1 MAKDILRQ
9 DVKDVIAA
17 YKGGSLGARS
27 VASRTPPVGVKIKNA
42 TFSSVPSGAPLQITG
57 FSQDFEYDVALRKYL
72 NDELYLAG
80 VAPDESAKPEEI
92 ATTLEPIGS
101 QKFGR
106 ASAEIVGAKVVFP
119 ADGDDYEY
127 ASATFVAA
135 ESGPFRI
142 LAKSKLSA
150 ERVAVCAL
158 AKVAGNVEAET
169 EKEPGIWGGVQISVA
184 KGQISGAT
192 KNVVNWRGG
201 LIWNGSASWPLT
213 LDENYFKASW
223 IKIDDPEPRVNYG
236 EAVTVALDDTLVASW
251 LELEGDDA
259 IDSLGRPIASPV
271 AALRVAPEYT
281 QNRVFIVPA
290 PNGNTMILDDN
301 AYNGKYV
308 YQRKIETSDFITGLR
323 LPRSL
328 GGYRGLESY
337 EGGLNDTINN
347 DAVIWDIYWKGF
359 RFRSPTTSGWVLGK
373 RFDCDWD
380 FLRLEYCLEPDADGV
395 ADSYDRVCKIHWKG
409 FRIRTGSASEY
420 LATGVAAGEGIKI
433 SYADNTA
440 TFSVSLSDEQKEA
453 LKGDKGDQGE
463 PGSAGA
469 DGKDG
474 VDGKDFTFEDF
485 TPEQLE
491 ALKGEK
497 GDKGDPGEPGKDGE
511 KGDKGDPGEPGKDG
525 EKGEKGDPGAKGE
538 KGDPGEKGADGAD
551 GATGPQGPP
560 GPAGADGKDGVDG
573 TNGVDGKDFTFED
586 FTPEQLEGLKGEP
599 GKDGEDGKDADWSTL
614 HIGDAVRNPK
624 LRKPVATGVVD
635 DAPLLSE
642 LGDPSTVDVVS
653 YVGEF
658 SESDAIAGYESP
670 PTADVLGDVTLVNKT
685 VVTGVSLGL
694 ADEASDGAIAVVVA
708 VECADGSV
716 VETTRYL
723 SLNVTTETVRV
734 VSARKYQK
742 GVLTGLGTPKT
753 SNAVTHTNG
762 PAYETVVTGY
772 ANVKTAELN
781 VETVAIDAETANCVG
796 LPESHADREKI
807 GTEILGDEG
816 GETDANS

>member
-17 YKGGSLGARS
+17 HKGGELGARS
-27 VASRTPPVGVKIKNA
+27 VATRRVPAVGIGVKNTMFSNVA
-42 TFSSVPSGAPLQITG
+42 TGTPLKIDG
-57 FSQDFEYDVALRKYL
+57 FSQELEYEAALSKLL
-72 NDELYLAG
+72 NNALYLAAT
-80 VAPDESAKPEEI
+80 APDETTPVEQI
-92 ATTLEPIGS
+92 ATTLEPIPAG
-101 QKFGR
+101 KLGR
-106 ASAEIVGAKVVFP
+106 AEAAIFP
-119 ADGDDYEY
+119 ARVTFPDGGDDYAF

-158 AKVAGNVEAET
+158 AKVAASVEGET

-184 KGQISGAT
+184 KEQISGAI

-201 LIWNGSASWPLT
+201 LIWNGSAFWPLT
-213 LDENYFKASW
+213 LDENYRKASW
-223 IKIDDPEPRVNYG
+223 IKLDDPEPGVDYG

-251 LELEGDDA
+251 LKLEGDDA

-380 FLRLEYCLEPDADGV
+380 FLRLEYCLETDADGV

-409 FRIRTGSASEY
+409 FRIRTGSASEN

-453 LKGDKGDQGE
+453 LKGDKGDQG
-463 PGSAGA
+463 
-469 DGKDG
+469 
-474 VDGKDFTFEDF
+474 
-485 TPEQLE
+485 
-491 ALKGEK
+491 
-497 GDKGDPGEPGKDGE
+497 
-511 KGDKGDPGEPGKDG
+511 DPGEPGKDG

-538 KGDPGEKGADGAD
+538 KGDPGEKGADGQDGAD

-573 TNGVDGKDFTFED
+573 KDFTFD
-586 FTPEQLEGLKGEP
+586 MFTPEQLEGLKGEP

-624 LRKPVATGVVD
+624 LRKSVATGVVD

-658 SESDAIAGYESP
+658 SESDAIAGYDSP
-670 PTADVLGDVTLVNKT
+670 PTAKFLKTLTLTEKT
-685 VVTGVSLGL
+685 VITGATLGL
-694 ADEASDGAIAVVVA
+694 SETASTGAVAVVVA

-716 VETTRYL
+716 VETTKYL
-723 SLNVTTETVRV
+723 SLNLTTEKVKV
-734 VSARKYQK
+734 VTATTT
-742 GVLTGLGTPKT
+742 GDALTGLGTPKA

-772 ANVKTAELN
+772 ANVKTAALN
-781 VETVAIDAETANCVG
+781 VEPVAVDAETANCVG

-816 GETDANS
+816 DETDANS

>member
-17 YKGGSLGARS
+17 YKGGAFGARS

-42 TFSSVPSGAPLQITG
+42 TFSSVPSGVPLQITG

-158 AKVAGNVEAET
+158 AKVAESKTGEESET
-169 EKEPGIWGGVQISVA
+169 GETTVAGGVQIDVETSE
-184 KGQISGAT
+184 SET
-192 KNVVNWRGG
+192 KTSYTVNWRG
-201 LIWNGSASWPLT
+201 LRVWNDSSLWRPGEEPDWALSA
-213 LDENYFKASW
+213 
-223 IKIDDPEPRVNYG
+223 
-236 EAVTVALDDTLVASW
+236 ALDDPCDVATAAFDDTL
-251 LELEGDDA
+251 E
-259 IDSLGRPIASPV
+259 
-271 AALRVAPEYT
+271 AALLANQADGSFSPKPQAALKVARKY
-281 QNRVFIVPA
+281 
-290 PNGNTMILDDN
+290 LDDRIVLTAN
-301 AYNGKYV
+301 FPPGAPARFGADYL
-308 YQRKIETSDFITGLR
+308 S
-323 LPRSL
+323 S
-328 GGYRGLESY
+328 
-337 EGGLNDTINN
+337 GGLSYGGKNIVSASSDLVIARVDPAEYSYLTYGPGGAY
-347 DAVIWDIYWKGF
+347 DYSATVSPEAVVYAIEWRGF
-359 RFRSPTTSGWVLGK
+359 RYRYDGGTASATLYAKTFYPGDHITFKPLNGAVGSPICVPVWTGFDVVQASGGQRVTKIRG
-373 RFDCDWD
+373 
-380 FLRLEYCLEPDADGV
+380 ADGIIISV
-395 ADSYDRVCKIHWKG
+395 ETTTDEEGNAFNVGVIRVVL
-409 FRIRTGSASEY
+409 SE
-420 LATGVAAGEGIKI
+420 
-433 SYADNTA
+433 
-440 TFSVSLSDEQKEA
+440 EQKET
-453 LKGDKGDQGE
+453 LKGEKGDQGE
-463 PGSAGA
+463 PGEPGA
-469 DGKDG
+469 
-474 VDGKDFTFEDF
+474 DGKDFTFEDF

-491 ALKGEK
+491 ALK
-497 GDKGDPGEPGKDGE
+497 GE

-538 KGDPGEKGADGAD
+538 KGDPGEKGADGQD

-624 LRKPVATGVVD
+624 LRKSVATGVVD

-658 SESDAIAGYESP
+658 SESDAIAGYDSP
-670 PTADVLGDVTLVNKT
+670 PTAKFLKTLTLAEKT
-685 VVTGVSLGL
+685 VITGATLGL
-694 ADEASDGAIAVVVA
+694 SDTASTGAVAVVVA

-716 VETTRYL
+716 VETTKYL
-723 SLNVTTETVRV
+723 SLNLTTEKVKV
-734 VSARKYQK
+734 VTATTT
-742 GVLTGLGTPKT
+742 GDALTGLGTPKA
-753 SNAVTHTNG
+753 SDAVKYTNG
-762 PAYETVVTGY
+762 PVAYEKVVVGY

-796 LPESHADREKI
+796 LPETHADREKI

-816 GETDANS
+816 DETDANS